1 MKRLVYIIVFALG
14 LTACYDDKGSYDY
27 HDICEVNIEG
37 VESVYET
44 VYRESVLEIDPT
56 VTVTEGNIGDTTRF
70 AYEWRAN
77 VAYNSTEL
85 IGTERIL
92 NYRVELAPRND
103 YVLYFRVTDRQTG
116 VVTVATSTLKVGTA
130 YSKGILLIG
139 ENAQGEADV
148 QMLSMVKD
156 TVLYKEL
163 LKNSGLPVLKNPVD
177 IIHTGA
183 AGNSNYIKLWV
194 LTGSQAYSMD
204 RKTFA
209 GSESDV
215 FGKLLFMDRTFDT
228 EFVPVDII
236 PRVKDKAGKNGGSSY
251 YRTVVCNNGYIFNA
265 STLLMGGDYYNNPVN
280 CLTSDQNTYYK
291 AFPYLFYTLNSY
303 SGGFLWFD
311 VENQRF
317 LTVKNSIAVSDLLED
332 QAGDP
337 FPWNQGTTG
346 RTLVYGENTLDVGS
360 SNGNSFAILKD
371 PAGAY
376 YLYKFRAVGSGPTKL
391 NCYTIGAGAVDFDKA
406 DFYAFS
412 SRRTV
417 VYYAVG
423 ATLHAYDYNKGNER
437 HYTFDMGDPI
447 TMLYCDTAIEPNA
460 NPLYVATYNATT
472 GGKLQKYI
480 QGVNPDKV
488 ELEADEK
495 SCWEG
500 LMKIKKMSW
509 RAVE

>member
-77 VAYNSTEL
+77 VPYNSTEL

-92 NYRVELAPRND
+92 NYRVELAPRD
-103 YVLYFRVTDRQTG
+103 YTLYFRVTDRQTG

-139 ENAQGEADV
+139 ENTQGEADV

-236 PRVKDKAGKNGGSSY
+236 PRVKDKSGKNGGSSY

-311 VENQRF
+311 VENRRF

-376 YLYKFRAVGSGPTKL
+376 
-391 NCYTIGAGAVDFDKA
+391 
-406 DFYAFS
+406 FYAFS

>member
-37 VESVYET
+37 LESVYET

-77 VAYNSTEL
+77 VPYNSTEL

-92 NYRVELAPRND
+92 NYRVELAPRD
-103 YVLYFRVTDRQTG
+103 YTLYFRVTDRQTG

-139 ENAQGEADV
+139 ENTQGEADV

-236 PRVKDKAGKNGGSSY
+236 PRVKDKSGKNGGASY
-251 YRTVVCNNGYIFNA
+251 CRTVVCNNGYIFNA

-311 VENQRF
+311 VENRRF

-376 YLYKFRAVGSGPTKL
+376 
-391 NCYTIGAGAVDFDKA
+391 
-406 DFYAFS
+406 FYAFS

-500 LMKIKKMSW
+500 LMKIKKMGW

>member
-1 MKRLVYIIVFALG
+1 M
-14 LTACYDDKGSYDY
+14 
-27 HDICEVNIEG
+27 
-37 VESVYET
+37 
-44 VYRESVLEIDPT
+44 
-56 VTVTEGNIGDTTRF
+56 
-70 AYEWRAN
+70 
-77 VAYNSTEL
+77 
-85 IGTERIL
+85 
-92 NYRVELAPRND
+92 
-103 YVLYFRVTDRQTG
+103 
-116 VVTVATSTLKVGTA
+116 
-130 YSKGILLIG
+130 
-139 ENAQGEADV
+139 
-148 QMLSMVKD
+148 
-156 TVLYKEL
+156 
-163 LKNSGLPVLKNPVD
+163 
-177 IIHTGA
+177 
-183 AGNSNYIKLWV
+183 
-194 LTGSQAYSMD
+194 TGSQAYSMD

-215 FGKLLFMDRTFDT
+215 FGKLLFMDQTFDT

-236 PRVKDKAGKNGGSSY
+236 PRVKDKSGKNGGSSY
-251 YRTVVCNNGYIFNA
+251 CRTVVCNNGYIFNA

-311 VENQRF
+311 VENRRF

-376 YLYKFRAVGSGPTKL
+376 
-391 NCYTIGAGAVDFDKA
+391 
-406 DFYAFS
+406 FYAFS

-423 ATLHAYDYNKGNER
+423 STLHAYDYNKGNER
-437 HYTFDMGDPI
+437 HYTFDMGDQI
-447 TMLYCDTAIEPNA
+447 TMLYCDTAIEPNE

-500 LMKIKKMSW
+500 LMKIKKMGW

>member
-37 VESVYET
+37 LESVYET

-92 NYRVELAPRND
+92 NYRVELAPRD
-103 YVLYFRVTDRQTG
+103 YTLYFRVTDRQTG

-139 ENAQGEADV
+139 ENTQGEADV

-236 PRVKDKAGKNGGSSY
+236 PRVKDKSGKNGGSSY
-251 YRTVVCNNGYIFNA
+251 CRTVVCNNGYIFNA

-303 SGGFLWFD
+303 SGSFLWFD
-311 VENQRF
+311 VENRRF

-376 YLYKFRAVGSGPTKL
+376 
-391 NCYTIGAGAVDFDKA
+391 
-406 DFYAFS
+406 FYAFS

>member
-37 VESVYET
+37 LESVYET

-77 VAYNSTEL
+77 VPYNSTEL

-92 NYRVELAPRND
+92 NYRVELAPRD
-103 YVLYFRVTDRQTG
+103 YTLYFRVTDRQTG

-251 YRTVVCNNGYIFNA
+251 YRTVVCNNGYIFNS

-311 VENQRF
+311 VENRRF

-376 YLYKFRAVGSGPTKL
+376 
-391 NCYTIGAGAVDFDKA
+391 
-406 DFYAFS
+406 FYAFS

-423 ATLHAYDYNKGNER
+423 STLHAYDYNKGNER

>member
-77 VAYNSTEL
+77 VPYNSTEL

-92 NYRVELAPRND
+92 NYRVELAPRD
-103 YVLYFRVTDRQTG
+103 YTLYFRVTDRQTG

-139 ENAQGEADV
+139 ENTQGEADV

-311 VENQRF
+311 VENRRF

-376 YLYKFRAVGSGPTKL
+376 
-391 NCYTIGAGAVDFDKA
+391 
-406 DFYAFS
+406 FYAFS

>member
-1 MKRLVYIIVFALG
+1 MKRLVYIIVFTLG

-77 VAYNSTEL
+77 VPYNSTEL

-311 VENQRF
+311 VENRRF

-376 YLYKFRAVGSGPTKL
+376 
-391 NCYTIGAGAVDFDKA
+391 
-406 DFYAFS
+406 FYAFS

>member
-37 VESVYET
+37 LESVYET

-77 VAYNSTEL
+77 VPYNSTEL

-92 NYRVELAPRND
+92 NYRVELAPRD
-103 YVLYFRVTDRQTG
+103 YTLYFRVTDRQTG

-139 ENAQGEADV
+139 ENTQGEADV

-311 VENQRF
+311 VENRRF

-376 YLYKFRAVGSGPTKL
+376 
-391 NCYTIGAGAVDFDKA
+391 
-406 DFYAFS
+406 FYAFS

>member
-92 NYRVELAPRND
+92 NYRVELAPRD
-103 YVLYFRVTDRQTG
+103 YTLYFRVTDRQTG

-139 ENAQGEADV
+139 ENTQGEVDV

-311 VENQRF
+311 VENRRF

-371 PAGAY
+371 PAEAY
-376 YLYKFRAVGSGPTKL
+376 
-391 NCYTIGAGAVDFDKA
+391 
-406 DFYAFS
+406 FYAFS

>member
-37 VESVYET
+37 LESVYET

-77 VAYNSTEL
+77 VPYNSTEL

-92 NYRVELAPRND
+92 NYRVELAPRD
-103 YVLYFRVTDRQTG
+103 YTLYFRVTDRQTG

-311 VENQRF
+311 VENRRF

-376 YLYKFRAVGSGPTKL
+376 
-391 NCYTIGAGAVDFDKA
+391 
-406 DFYAFS
+406 FYAFS

>member
-92 NYRVELAPRND
+92 NYRVELAPRD
-103 YVLYFRVTDRQTG
+103 YTLYFRVTDRQTG

-139 ENAQGEADV
+139 ENTQGEADV

-236 PRVKDKAGKNGGSSY
+236 PRVKDKSGKNGGSSY
-251 YRTVVCNNGYIFNA
+251 CRTVVCNNGYIFNA
-265 STLLMGGDYYNNPVN
+265 GTLLMGGDYYNNPVN

-311 VENQRF
+311 VENRRF

-376 YLYKFRAVGSGPTKL
+376 
-391 NCYTIGAGAVDFDKA
+391 
-406 DFYAFS
+406 FYAFS

-447 TMLYCDTAIEPNA
+447 TMLYCDTAIEPNE

-472 GGKLQKYI
+472 EGKLQKYI

-500 LMKIKKMSW
+500 LMKIKKMGW

>member
-1 MKRLVYIIVFALG
+1 MKRLVYIIVFTLG

-311 VENQRF
+311 VENRRF

-376 YLYKFRAVGSGPTKL
+376 
-391 NCYTIGAGAVDFDKA
+391 
-406 DFYAFS
+406 FYAFS

>member
-37 VESVYET
+37 LESVYET

-92 NYRVELAPRND
+92 NYRVELAPRD
-103 YVLYFRVTDRQTG
+103 YTLYFRVTDRQTG

-139 ENAQGEADV
+139 ENTQGEADV

-311 VENQRF
+311 VENRCF

-376 YLYKFRAVGSGPTKL
+376 
-391 NCYTIGAGAVDFDKA
+391 
-406 DFYAFS
+406 FYAFS

>member
-1 MKRLVYIIVFALG
+1 MKRLVCIIVFALG

-37 VESVYET
+37 LESVYET

-77 VAYNSTEL
+77 VPYNSTEL

-92 NYRVELAPRND
+92 NYRVELAPRD
-103 YVLYFRVTDRQTG
+103 YTLYFRVTDRQTG

-139 ENAQGEADV
+139 ENTQGEADV

-236 PRVKDKAGKNGGSSY
+236 PRVKDKSGKNGGSSY
-251 YRTVVCNNGYIFNA
+251 CRTVVCNNGYIFNA

-311 VENQRF
+311 VENRRF

-371 PAGAY
+371 PAG
-376 YLYKFRAVGSGPTKL
+376 
-391 NCYTIGAGAVDFDKA
+391 A

>member
-37 VESVYET
+37 LESVYET

-77 VAYNSTEL
+77 VPYNSTEL

-92 NYRVELAPRND
+92 NYRVELAPRD
-103 YVLYFRVTDRQTG
+103 YTLYFRVTDRQTG

-311 VENQRF
+311 VENRRF

-376 YLYKFRAVGSGPTKL
+376 
-391 NCYTIGAGAVDFDKA
+391 
-406 DFYAFS
+406 FYAFS

-423 ATLHAYDYNKGNER
+423 STLHAYDYNKGNER

>member
-92 NYRVELAPRND
+92 NYRVELAPRD
-103 YVLYFRVTDRQTG
+103 YTLYFRVTDRQTG

-139 ENAQGEADV
+139 ENTQGEADV

-236 PRVKDKAGKNGGSSY
+236 PRVKDKSGKNGGSSY
-251 YRTVVCNNGYIFNA
+251 CRTVVCNNGYIFNA

-311 VENQRF
+311 VENRRF

-376 YLYKFRAVGSGPTKL
+376 
-391 NCYTIGAGAVDFDKA
+391 
-406 DFYAFS
+406 FYAFS

>member
-92 NYRVELAPRND
+92 NYRVELAPRD
-103 YVLYFRVTDRQTG
+103 YTLYFRVTDRQTG

-139 ENAQGEADV
+139 ENTQGEADV

-236 PRVKDKAGKNGGSSY
+236 PRVKDKSGKNGGSSY
-251 YRTVVCNNGYIFNA
+251 CRTVVCNNGYIFNA

-311 VENQRF
+311 VENRRF

-371 PAGAY
+371 PAG
-376 YLYKFRAVGSGPTKL
+376 
-391 NCYTIGAGAVDFDKA
+391 A

>member
-1 MKRLVYIIVFALG
+1 MKRLVYIIVFTLG

-265 STLLMGGDYYNNPVN
+265 STLLMGGDYYNNPVI
-280 CLTSDQNTYYK
+280 
-291 AFPYLFYTLNSY
+291 
-303 SGGFLWFD
+303 
-311 VENQRF
+311 V
-317 LTVKNSIAVSDLLED
+317 
-332 QAGDP
+332 
-337 FPWNQGTTG
+337 
-346 RTLVYGENTLDVGS
+346 
-360 SNGNSFAILKD
+360 
-371 PAGAY
+371 
-376 YLYKFRAVGSGPTKL
+376 
-391 NCYTIGAGAVDFDKA
+391 
-406 DFYAFS
+406 
-412 SRRTV
+412 
-417 VYYAVG
+417 
-423 ATLHAYDYNKGNER
+423 
-437 HYTFDMGDPI
+437 
-447 TMLYCDTAIEPNA
+447 
-460 NPLYVATYNATT
+460 
-472 GGKLQKYI
+472 
-480 QGVNPDKV
+480 
-488 ELEADEK
+488 
-495 SCWEG
+495 
-500 LMKIKKMSW
+500 
-509 RAVE
+509 

>member
-37 VESVYET
+37 LESVYET

-77 VAYNSTEL
+77 VPYNSTEL

-92 NYRVELAPRND
+92 NYRVELAPRD
-103 YVLYFRVTDRQTG
+103 YTLYFRVTDRQTG

-139 ENAQGEADV
+139 ENTQGEADV

-236 PRVKDKAGKNGGSSY
+236 PRVKDKSGKNGGSSY

-291 AFPYLFYTLNSY
+291 AFLYLFYTLNSY

-311 VENQRF
+311 VENRRF

-376 YLYKFRAVGSGPTKL
+376 
-391 NCYTIGAGAVDFDKA
+391 
-406 DFYAFS
+406 FYAFS

>member
-92 NYRVELAPRND
+92 NYRVELAPRD
-103 YVLYFRVTDRQTG
+103 YTLYFRVTDRQTG

-139 ENAQGEADV
+139 ENTQGEADV

-311 VENQRF
+311 VENRRF

-376 YLYKFRAVGSGPTKL
+376 
-391 NCYTIGAGAVDFDKA
+391 
-406 DFYAFS
+406 FYAFS

>member
-77 VAYNSTEL
+77 VPYNSTEL

-92 NYRVELAPRND
+92 NYRVELAPRD
-103 YVLYFRVTDRQTG
+103 YTLYFRVTDRQTG

-139 ENAQGEADV
+139 ENIQGEADV

-311 VENQRF
+311 VENRRF

-376 YLYKFRAVGSGPTKL
+376 
-391 NCYTIGAGAVDFDKA
+391 
-406 DFYAFS
+406 FYAFS

>member
-37 VESVYET
+37 LESVYET

-77 VAYNSTEL
+77 VPYNSTEL

-92 NYRVELAPRND
+92 NYRVELAPRD
-103 YVLYFRVTDRQTG
+103 YTLYFRVTDRQTG

-139 ENAQGEADV
+139 ENTQGEADV

-236 PRVKDKAGKNGGSSY
+236 PRVKDKSGKNGGSSY
-251 YRTVVCNNGYIFNA
+251 CRTVVCNNGYIFNA

-376 YLYKFRAVGSGPTKL
+376 
-391 NCYTIGAGAVDFDKA
+391 
-406 DFYAFS
+406 FYAFS

>member
-37 VESVYET
+37 LESVYET

-77 VAYNSTEL
+77 VPYNSTEL

-92 NYRVELAPRND
+92 NYRVELAPRD
-103 YVLYFRVTDRQTG
+103 YTLYFRVTDRQTG

-311 VENQRF
+311 VENRRF

-376 YLYKFRAVGSGPTKL
+376 
-391 NCYTIGAGAVDFDKA
+391 
-406 DFYAFS
+406 FYAFS

-500 LMKIKKMSW
+500 LMKIKKMGW

>member
-92 NYRVELAPRND
+92 NYRVELAPRD
-103 YVLYFRVTDRQTG
+103 YTLYFRVTDRQTG

-139 ENAQGEADV
+139 ENIQGEADV

-215 FGKLLFMDRTFDT
+215 FGKLLFMDQTFDT

-236 PRVKDKAGKNGGSSY
+236 PRVKDKSGKNGGSSY
-251 YRTVVCNNGYIFNA
+251 CRTVVCNNGYIFNA

-311 VENQRF
+311 VENRRF

-376 YLYKFRAVGSGPTKL
+376 
-391 NCYTIGAGAVDFDKA
+391 
-406 DFYAFS
+406 FYAFS

-423 ATLHAYDYNKGNER
+423 STLHAYDYNKGNER

-500 LMKIKKMSW
+500 LMKIKKMGW

>member
-1 MKRLVYIIVFALG
+1 MKRLVYIVLAL
-14 LTACYDDKGSYDY
+14 LSVACYDDKGSYDY
-27 HDICEVNIEG
+27 HDICEVTIEG
-37 VESVYET
+37 LKSVYET

-56 VTVTEGNIGDTTRF
+56 VTVTEGNIEDTTRF

-92 NYRVELAPRND
+92 KYQVELAPRD
-103 YVLYFRVTDRQTG
+103 YTLYFRVTDRQTG

-156 TVLYKEL
+156 TVLYKEI
-163 LKNSGLPVLKNPVD
+163 LKNSGLPVLRNPVD
-177 IIHTGA
+177 IIHTGTGDA
-183 AGNSNYIKLWV
+183 KMIKLWV
-194 LTGSQAYSMD
+194 LTESQAYFMD

-209 GSESDV
+209 GSEKDV
-215 FGKLLFMDRTFDT
+215 FSKLLFMDQTFDT
-228 EFVPVDII
+228 EFVPADVI
-236 PRVKDKAGKNGGSSY
+236 PRVKDKAGNNGSWNSG
-251 YRTVVCNNGYIFNA
+251 YRSVVCTNGYIFN
-265 STLLMGGDYYNNPVN
+265 SMSMLMGGDYYNYPVN
-280 CLTSDQNTYYK
+280 CLTSDQDTYYK
-291 AFPYLFYTLNSY
+291 AFPYLFYTLSNY

-317 LTVKNSIAVSDLLED
+317 LIVKGPIGVSDLLED

-371 PAGAY
+371 PAGKY
-376 YLYKFRAVGSGPTKL
+376 YIYKFRAVGSGPTKL
-391 NCYTIGAGAVDFDKA
+391 NCYTLGSGAVDFDRA

-423 ATLHAYDYNKGNER
+423 STLHAYDYNKGNER
-437 HYTFDMGDPI
+437 HYTFDMGDQI
-447 TMLYCDTAIEPNA
+447 TMLYCDIAIEPNA
-460 NPLYVATYNATT
+460 NPLYVATYNTTT
-472 GGKLQKYI
+472 GGKLQKYT
-480 QGVNPDKV
+480 QGLNPNKV

-500 LMKIKKMSW
+500 LTKIKKMSW
-509 RAVE
+509 RGVE

>member
-37 VESVYET
+37 LESVYET

-77 VAYNSTEL
+77 VPYNSTEL

-92 NYRVELAPRND
+92 NYRVELAPRD
-103 YVLYFRVTDRQTG
+103 YTLYFRVTDRQTG

-139 ENAQGEADV
+139 ENTQGEADV

-215 FGKLLFMDRTFDT
+215 FGKLLFMDRTFNT

-236 PRVKDKAGKNGGSSY
+236 PRVKDKSGKNGGSSY

-311 VENQRF
+311 VENRRF

-376 YLYKFRAVGSGPTKL
+376 
-391 NCYTIGAGAVDFDKA
+391 
-406 DFYAFS
+406 FYAFS

>member
-37 VESVYET
+37 LESVYET

-77 VAYNSTEL
+77 VPYNSTEL

-92 NYRVELAPRND
+92 NYRVELAPRD
-103 YVLYFRVTDRQTG
+103 YTLYFRVTDRQTG

-139 ENAQGEADV
+139 ENIQGEADV

-251 YRTVVCNNGYIFNA
+251 CRTVVCNNGYIFNA

-303 SGGFLWFD
+303 SGSFLWFD
-311 VENQRF
+311 VENRRF

-376 YLYKFRAVGSGPTKL
+376 
-391 NCYTIGAGAVDFDKA
+391 
-406 DFYAFS
+406 FYAFS